1 MNGIMSLLAPIWL
14 LSDVSVTQLNSLL
27 FPQTRQEYQVLQ
39 GSIINA
45 QYVKRGKTIS
55 SRKLRY
61 HALTVDASA
70 VDYRSMGFV
79 TEVKDQV
86 GNTSIPPEVA
96 KIQTTTNIV
105 CRATAV
111 PAGPSAPRE
120 PLRVSCTRRQVSSYP

>member
-1 MNGIMSLLAPIWL
+1 MQKLVWDNVFASGTILWVLGDGPA
-14 LSDVSVTQLNSLL
+14 TQLTSLI

-45 QYVKRGKTIS
+45 HHVKRGKTIS

-61 HALTVDASA
+61 HASTVDASA

-86 GNTSIPPEVA
+86 GNTSIHPQVPE
-96 KIQTTTNIV
+96 
-105 CRATAV
+105 
-111 PAGPSAPRE
+111 
-120 PLRVSCTRRQVSSYP
+120 L